1 LQIED
6 YCRQVEDYLC
16 RKNDGHLIRVV
27 GPSFDLVS
35 GWAAQGIPLKVA
47 FAGIDRSVERYHR
60 KGRRRRPIKIDFC
73 DADVLDAFDEWRR
86 AVGLPA
92 GLVSASAGLEELD
105 GESPPRARS
114 LSAHLERILMRLS
127 DARARGSIGAPFD
140 GLIDRVAR
148 ELDTARSATS
158 GLRGEA
164 RQQLMARLAT
174 LDRELLDVAR
184 ATLDDRS
191 RANLMREAEQELAG
205 FRDRMQPDAFVRARE
220 GAFDRL
226 LRERCSLPIVA
237 FS

>member
-1 LQIED
+1 MPIED

-47 FAGIDRSVERYHR
+47 FGGIDRAVERYHR
-60 KGRRRRPIKIDFC
+60 KGPRRRPIRIDFC

-92 GLVSASAGLEELD
+92 ELLGASAGLEQPD
-105 GESPPRARS
+105 VESPPRGRS
-114 LSAHLERILMRLS
+114 LPAHLERILKRLS

-140 GLIDRVAR
+140 GLIDRVAQ
-148 ELDTARSATS
+148 ELDTVRSATP
-158 GLRGEA
+158 GFRGEA
-164 RQQLMARLAT
+164 RQQLMVRLAV
-174 LDRELLDVAR
+174 LDRELLETVR

-191 RANLMREAEQELAG
+191 RTELVLEAEHELAG
-205 FRDRMQPDAFVRARE
+205 FRDRMQPDAFVRARD

-226 LRERCSLPIVA
+226 LRERCSLPTIA
-237 FS
+237 FR